1 MNKIIKKIKTAWNT
15 LSEEGML
22 AFLYKFKCIY
32 YPNINIGKDNNSK
45 YQSWIKKNE
54 KAITQKEVLAYEPLI
69 SVVIPVYNVSE
80 KMLKS
85 CIDSVRKQT
94 YFNWELCL
102 ADDASTLPEV
112 KKCLEQYKGTDKI
125 KIKYREQNG
134 HISACTNTA
143 ISMAEGEYLSLIHIS
158 EPTRP

>member
-69 SVVIPVYNVSE
+69 SN
-80 KMLKS
+80 
-85 CIDSVRKQT
+85 T
-94 YFNWELCL
+94 
-102 ADDASTLPEV
+102 V
-112 KKCLEQYKGTDKI
+112 KKTVTSRFVLILQFPWQ
-125 KIKYREQNG
+125 RE
-134 HISACTNTA
+134 NTLHLW
-143 ISMAEGEYLSLIHIS
+143 IVMM
-158 EPTRP
+158 